1 MLHHVA
7 VPLLSRPGVHQLVD
21 EGDLLDGVDGVEIV
35 LDPDAVLLELRGDAL
50 LPVDGEV
57 PGASLRVLQLSL
69 SQTRD
74 PAQSLSTCRTHLGP
88 FLFPMKLVVLW
99 ILS

>member
-57 PGASLRVLQLSL
+57 PGASLRVLQLSN
-69 SQTRD
+69 S
-74 PAQSLSTCRTHLGP
+74 
-88 FLFPMKLVVLW
+88 
-99 ILS
+99 